1 MEIGKVPESVLKRS
15 HFQTDSYEET
25 GGTGRGRRG

>member
-1 MEIGKVPESVLKRS
+1 MEIGKVPGERTETL

-25 GGTGRGRRG
+25 GGTGRSRRG